1 MCDYRFI
8 IDFLKNV
15 RKIWMKAESLKWRE
29 NICTIVMFLG
39 IGIIEERKI

>member
-1 MCDYRFI
+1 
-8 IDFLKNV
+8 
-15 RKIWMKAESLKWRE
+15 MKAESLKRRE